1 MPEENIIP
9 IDIEEEMRRSYIDYA
24 MSVIVGR
31 ALPDVRDGLKPV
43 HRRILYA
50 MNELGLTPDKPYRKS
65 ARIVGDV
72 LGKYHPHGDAA
83 VYDAMVRMAQD
94 FSIRYLLVDGH
105 GNMGSI
111 DGDPPAAMRYT
122 EARLSRIALEMLAG
136 INEETVD
143 FMPNFDDTLKEPAVL
158 PSRFPN
164 LLVNGSQGIAVGM
177 ATNIPPH
184 NLNEVVDGIIALID
198 NPEIDI
204 DEIMKYI
211 KGPDFPTGGKIMGTR
226 GIRDAYYT
234 GRGKILMR
242 ATVEIE
248 EVKGRSR
255 ILIKE
260 IPYMVNKAKL
270 VENIANLVK
279 DKRIEGI
286 SDLRDESDRTGMR
299 VVVELKKDANP
310 NVILNKLYAHTQLQ
324 ETFGVIMLALVNGI
338 PRVLNLKEMMVEYIN
353 FQKQVVTRKTRYE
366 LNKAQDRAHILEGLR
381 IALDHIDEVINLIRS
396 SSTVQDAKAGLVER
410 FGLSEKQAQAILD
423 MRLQRL
429 TGLERKKID
438 EEYEA
443 LLKDIEKYNEILN
456 NESILLSVIKD
467 DLIRIKEKY
476 GDARRSEIVQQ
487 YEEIDIEDL
496 VKEEDVVVTITHF
509 GYIKRIPLSTYKS
522 QRRGGKGLIGI
533 TTREEDF
540 VEDILIT
547 STHDNL
553 LFFTNFGN
561 IYRLRSFEI
570 PEEGRQAK
578 GTALVNL
585 IHLKGGEK
593 VNAVL
598 PVKNFDDD
606 SCIIMVTKTGLIKKT
621 DLNEYAS
628 VRKSGIRALS
638 LEENDELI
646 SVRIVKKGQE
656 IIIGTKNGMCIRFSE
671 NDVRSSGR
679 TSKGVMA
686 IDMDDADEVIGMDLI
701 DGGGYVLTVTEK
713 GFGKRTPTSEYRLQ
727 SRKGKGIKAYNMT
740 EKNGQA
746 ITIRV
751 VQSEDDLMIT
761 TLNGNII
768 RLKVKDIPELHRNS
782 QGVRLMKLDEGD
794 KVVSIARVKEE

>member
-9 IDIEEEMRRSYIDYA
+9 VGIEDEMQRSYIDYA

-83 VYDAMVRMAQD
+83 VYDAMVRMSQD
-94 FSIRYLLVDGH
+94 FSIRYPLVDGH

-122 EARLSRIALEMLAG
+122 EARLSRISLEMLAG

-143 FMPNFDDTLKEPAVL
+143 FMPNFDDTLKEPTVL

-177 ATNIPPH
+177 ATNIPSH
-184 NLNEVVDGIIALID
+184 NLNEIVDGIIALID
-198 NPEIDI
+198 DPDIDI
-204 DEIMKYI
+204 DGLMKFV
-211 KGPDFPTGGKIMGTR
+211 KGPDFPTGASIMGTK
-226 GIRDAYYT
+226 GIKDAYYT
-234 GRGKILMR
+234 GRGKIILR
-242 ATVEIE
+242 SKVEIE
-248 EVKGRSR
+248 EAKGRSR

-270 VENIANLVK
+270 VENIANLIK
-279 DKRIEGI
+279 DKKIDGI
-286 SDLRDESDRTGMR
+286 ADLRDESDRTGMR
-299 VVVELKKDANP
+299 VVLELKRDANP
-310 NVILNKLYAHTQLQ
+310 NVILNTLYAHTQLQ
-324 ETFGVIMLALVNGI
+324 DTFGVIMLALVRGV
-338 PRVLNLKEMMVEYIN
+338 PKVLNLKDMMVEYLN
-353 FQKQVVTRKTRYE
+353 FQKEVVTRKTRYE
-366 LNKAQDRAHILEGLR
+366 LNKAQERAHILEGLR

-396 SSTVQDAKAGLVER
+396 SATTQEAKSGLIDR

-438 EEYEA
+438 EEYEG
-443 LLKDIEKYNEILN
+443 LLKNIAEYNEILSS
-456 NESILLSVIKD
+456 ESRLLNVIKD

-476 GDARRSEIVQQ
+476 GDKRRTEIIP
-487 YEEIDIEDL
+487 EFTEIDMEDL
-496 VKEEDVVVTITHF
+496 IKEEDVVVTITHF
-509 GYIKRIPLSTYKS
+509 GYIKRIPLSNYRS

-540 VEDILIT
+540 VEDIFIT

-553 LFFTNFGN
+553 LFFTNQGN
-561 IYRLRSFEI
+561 VYRLRSFDI
-570 PEEGRQAK
+570 PEESRQAK

-585 IHLKGGEK
+585 IQLRPGEK

-598 PVKNFDDD
+598 PVRSFDE
-606 SCIIMVTKTGLIKKT
+606 SSAILMVTRTGLIKKT
-621 DLNEYAS
+621 DLNEYGN
-628 VRKSGIRALS
+628 VRKTGIKALS

-646 SVRIVKKGQE
+646 SVRLAESGQE

-671 NDVRSSGR
+671 KDVRTSGR
-679 TSKGVMA
+679 TSKGVTA
-686 IDMDDADEVIGMDLI
+686 IELDKDDEIIGMDLI
-701 DGGGYVLTVTEK
+701 DGGGYVLTVTEN

-727 SRKGKGIKAYNMT
+727 ARRGKGIKAYNRSD
-740 EKNGQA
+740 KNGYA

-751 VQSEDDLMIT
+751 VQQEDDLMIT

-768 RLKVKDIPELHRNS
+768 RLKVSDIPELHRNS
-782 QGVRLMKLDEGD
+782 QGVRLIRLDDGD
-794 KVVSIARVKEE
+794 KVVSIARVRE